1 MGKPNKS
8 SMEHDGQTYIARAR
22 TDAKDRLVAADE
34 PLSTLQRR
42 CGGEIPG
49 TIAIPELREQV
60 RKARRTN
67 LRLGRTI
74 HAYDGTDRIK
84 AWMEIV
90 PADEGGDDSSAGCS
104 IGVVTWQASPPPVER
119 DDDAAARR
127 DAIDDALAELHARLD
142 PEQKVLTVHTEAEDL
157 QPLLKRMSENLGQV
171 WTDFVSIDGN
181 SHAQPLHWRLLDQA
195 RVTIDGSPRNW
206 TARLIPLGAPN
217 PGSQG
222 FELYLIANRA
232 WVRREKR
239 RDRRIDDG
247 ASIGRDLTPILRQPI
262 ARIVANAET
271 IRSRLAGPLGDE
283 YSDYARDIVNA
294 GQHLLSLVDDL
305 TDLEVVES
313 DGFRAAPDHIDLAGV
328 AQRAAGILAVR
339 AQEKRI
345 TIAAPPPDAS
355 QPAIAE
361 FRRALQVLLNLVGNA
376 IRYSPEGSTITVS
389 LGQDGGKARVSVSDE
404 GPGLDAQAQRIVFDK
419 FERLG
424 RSDGGGSGLGLYI
437 SKRLA
442 QAMGGDLTIDSTPG
456 EGATFTLTVP
466 AGS

>member
-1 MGKPNKS
+1 
-8 SMEHDGQTYIARAR
+8 MEEQTFIARAR
-22 TDAKDRLVAADE
+22 TDAQDRLIAADD
-34 PLSTLQRR
+34 PLASLQRR

-74 HAYDGTDRIK
+74 HAFDGNERIK

-90 PADEGGDDSSAGCS
+90 PADERGDANAGCS
-104 IGVVTWQASPPPVER
+104 IGVVTWQANQPPAER

-127 DAIDDALAELHARLD
+127 DAIDDALADLHARLD
-142 PEQKVLTVHTEAEDL
+142 PNQNVLTVHTEAEDL
-157 QPLLKRMSENLGQV
+157 QPLYRRMSENLGKV
-171 WTDFVSIDGN
+171 WTDFVQIEGSQ
-181 SHAQPLHWRLLDQA
+181 HAQPLHWRLLDQA
-195 RVTIDGSPRNW
+195 RVAVDGSPRNW
-206 TARLIPLGAPN
+206 TARLIPIGAPT

-232 WVRREKR
+232 WVARKQRQ
-239 RDRRIDDG
+239 DRRAEDS

-313 DGFRAAPDHIDLAGV
+313 DGFRAAPDPIDLADV

-345 TIAAPPPDAS
+345 TIAAPPTGTS
-355 QPAIAE
+355 QPATAE
-361 FRRALQVLLNLVGNA
+361 FRRVLQVLLNLIGNA
-376 IRYSPEGSTITVS
+376 IRYSPEGSTINVM
-389 LGQDGGKARVSVSDE
+389 LGSDGSRAHVAVSDN
-404 GPGLDAQAQRIVFDK
+404 GPGLDDQAQRIVFNK

-424 RSDGGGSGLGLYI
+424 RSGNGGSGLGLYI

-442 QAMGGDLTIDSTPG
+442 QAMGGDLSIDSTPG
-456 EGATFTLTVP
+456 EGATFTLSVP
-466 AGS
+466 AGD

>member
-1 MGKPNKS
+1 MNDA
-8 SMEHDGQTYIARAR
+8 EQTYIARAR
-22 TDAKDRLVAADE
+22 TDAQDRLVSADE
-34 PLSTLQRR
+34 PLAALQRR

-49 TIAIPELREQV
+49 VIAIPELREQV

-74 HAYDGTDRIK
+74 HAFDGADRIK
-84 AWMEIV
+84 SWMEII
-90 PADEGGDDSSAGCS
+90 PTEDDQSASAGCS
-104 IGVVTWQASPPPVER
+104 IGIVTWQASPPPVER

-157 QPLLKRMSENLGQV
+157 QPLLKRMSENLGKV
-171 WTDFVSIDGN
+171 WTDFVTIEGSQ
-181 SHAQPLHWRLLDQA
+181 HAQPLHWRLLDQA
-195 RVTIDGSPRNW
+195 RVSIDGSPRKW
-206 TARLIPLGAPN
+206 TARLIPLGAPT

-232 WVRREKR
+232 WVARKER
-239 RDRRIDDG
+239 RDRRADDG

-313 DGFRAAPDHIDLAGV
+313 DGFRAAPDPIDLADV

-339 AQEKRI
+339 AQEKKI
-345 TIAAPPPDAS
+345 SIAAPPRGAS
-355 QPAIAE
+355 QPATAE
-361 FRRALQVLLNLVGNA
+361 FRRVLQVLLNLVGNA
-376 IRYSPEGSTITVS
+376 IRYSPEGSTITIS
-389 LGQDGGKARVSVSDE
+389 LGEDGGKAQVCVTDE
-404 GPGLDAQAQRIVFDK
+404 GPGLDEQAQRIVFDK

-424 RSDGGGSGLGLYI
+424 RSGGGGSGLGLYI

-442 QAMGGDLTIDSTPG
+442 QAMGGDLTIESTPG
-456 EGATFTLTVP
+456 EGATFTLSVP